1 MTKVKDVM
9 NVMEEIAPKKLAFEG
24 DRIGLQVGSP
34 NSDANRIMVTLDVL
48 ESVVDE
54 AIEKEIDLIIA
65 HHPFIFK
72 PFKEINWD
80 SEKGRIT
87 KKLLTHNISLFVAHT
102 NLDIA
107 RGGVND
113 LLMEKLD
120 LTDTDV
126 LVKTTEEKLYKL
138 VIHVPKSHENQIR
151 QAFADAGAGF
161 IGNYSHCTFNLEG
174 IGTFK
179 PQEGANPYIGS
190 EDELERVEE
199 YRMDTI
205 VPEGIL
211 NQTIELAKKAHPYE
225 EMAYDVYPLKVE
237 GESYGLGRIA
247 KLAEPMKLREL
258 AQLVKKAYDVPN
270 LRFVG
275 KEDKNIRTI
284 AVIGGDGNKYI
295 SQAKRMG
302 ADVLITG
309 DVYFHT
315 AHDALGMG
323 LAMIDPGHH
332 IEQVMKEGLQQQ
344 LKEKMPSL
352 QVHISNQKTEPFT
365 FLTTD

>member
-1 MTKVKDVM
+1 M
-9 NVMEEIAPKKLAFEG
+9 
-24 DRIGLQVGSP
+24 
-34 NSDANRIMVTLDVL
+34 
-48 ESVVDE
+48 
-54 AIEKEIDLIIA
+54 
-65 HHPFIFK
+65 
-72 PFKEINWD
+72 
-80 SEKGRIT
+80 
-87 KKLLTHNISLFVAHT
+87 AHT

-211 NQTIELAKKAHPYE
+211 NQTIELAKK
-225 EMAYDVYPLKVE
+225 LI
-237 GESYGLGRIA
+237 L
-247 KLAEPMKLREL
+247 MKRWLMM
-258 AQLVKKAYDVPN
+258 
-270 LRFVG
+270 F
-275 KEDKNIRTI
+275 I
-284 AVIGGDGNKYI
+284 
-295 SQAKRMG
+295 
-302 ADVLITG
+302 
-309 DVYFHT
+309 H
-315 AHDALGMG
+315 
-323 LAMIDPGHH
+323 
-332 IEQVMKEGLQQQ
+332 
-344 LKEKMPSL
+344 
-352 QVHISNQKTEPFT
+352 
-365 FLTTD
+365 

>member
-1 MTKVKDVM
+1 M

-151 QAFADAGAGF
+151 QAFADAGAGL
-161 IGNYSHCTFNLEG
+161 S
-174 IGTFK
+174 
-179 PQEGANPYIGS
+179 
-190 EDELERVEE
+190 V
-199 YRMDTI
+199 TI
-205 VPEGIL
+205 V
-211 NQTIELAKKAHPYE
+211 
-225 EMAYDVYPLKVE
+225 
-237 GESYGLGRIA
+237 IA
-247 KLAEPMKLREL
+247 R
-258 AQLVKKAYDVPN
+258 
-270 LRFVG
+270 
-275 KEDKNIRTI
+275 
-284 AVIGGDGNKYI
+284 
-295 SQAKRMG
+295 
-302 ADVLITG
+302 LI
-309 DVYFHT
+309 
-315 AHDALGMG
+315 
-323 LAMIDPGHH
+323 
-332 IEQVMKEGLQQQ
+332 
-344 LKEKMPSL
+344 LKESVRLNHKKEL
-352 QVHISNQKTEPFT
+352 IHISEVKMN
-365 FLTTD
+365 